1 MNFAKVVQD
10 FWIIA
15 SRASIHTISRIKLKE
30 RQHVKVYR
38 IFLAILMLIFGSIAC
53 NFPSAQNATP
63 DAYTAAA
70 MTVTALA
77 ATNAF
82 TTPSATVTAITPTL
96 ISTSTPL
103 FPVATVVVAASST
116 PSGTLFVV
124 DVGANCRTG
133 PGTNYDKVTA
143 FAQGTY
149 LSITGRNADST
160 WWVVQNGSGNCWI
173 SAITGHTSGSTA
185 SVAVVAA
192 PPTPTVVATATG
204 AAGPILSDP
213 VALVAEL
220 SYPNNCTSNTLSVA
234 IRVTDAGKGVNSV
247 WLSYRYVGDNGYT
260 GSWHIV
266 SPNDS
271 ASGGV
276 NGFNYP
282 IGTEA
287 ASELGTQNGTFQYQ
301 FFAKDNSG
309 NQSAYPA
316 SSPLGIPIKYCTS

>member
-1 MNFAKVVQD
+1 MKVN
-10 FWIIA
+10 
-15 SRASIHTISRIKLKE
+15 
-30 RQHVKVYR
+30 R
-38 IFLAILMLIFGSIAC
+38 IFFAILMLIFSGMAC
-53 NFPSAQNATP
+53 NLPSAQNATP

-77 ATNAF
+77 ATNAL
-82 TTPSATVTAITPTL
+82 TPSATLFATITASP

-103 FPVATVVVAASST
+103 LPAATAVVATST
-116 PSGTLFVV
+116 PSGTLFIV

-149 LSITGRNADST
+149 LNITGRNTDST

-173 SAITGHTSGSTA
+173 SAVTGHTSGSTA
-185 SVAVVAA
+185 GVVVVAA
-192 PPTPTVVATATG
+192 PPTPTIVATATG
-204 AAGPILSDP
+204 AAGPILNDP

-220 SYPNNCTSNTLSVA
+220 SYPSNCTSNTLSVA

-260 GSWHIV
+260 GSWHTV

-271 ASGGV
+271 AAGGV

-309 NQSAYPA
+309 NQSSYPS
-316 SSPLGIPIKYCTS
+316 SSPLGIPIKYCP